1 MQYRALG
8 KTGLQ
13 VSEVGF
19 GAWAIGGNQGRGGGY
34 GGTQDSVSLEAL
46 HQAYAL
52 GCNLFD
58 TADTF
63 GFGHSET
70 LIGKA
75 LKGWDRSRVV
85 IATKVG
91 NDFYSDPTEEGRQN
105 FSEAYIRSALA
116 KSLERL
122 GTSYVDLY
130 LLQNPS
136 MALIQHG
143 KVFEVMKVLKEEGK
157 IRHYGISIHDPMEG
171 VLAIDV
177 GGVEVVQAPY
187 HLFDRRLEKALI
199 PHCEKHQVGL
209 IAREPLANGF
219 LTGKFTPATVFEKGD
234 RRAVWP
240 KPYLMKRVEAAN
252 QFLPVLPQGYPGL
265 SALALKFVLD
275 SPTVSAT
282 IPGCKT
288 PQQVQENLAV
298 SHMPNLSAQQR
309 EAIES
314 VCAALF

>member
-19 GAWAIGGNQGRGGGY
+19 GAWAIGGNQLGDGY
-34 GGTQDSVSLEAL
+34 GATQDEVSLAAL
-46 HQAYAL
+46 QKAYEL
-52 GCNLFD
+52 GCTLFD
-58 TADTF
+58 TADIF
-63 GFGHSET
+63 GAGHSET
-70 LIGKA
+70 LIGQA
-75 LKGWDRSRVV
+75 LQHWDRSRVV
-85 IATKVG
+85 ITTKVG
-91 NDFYSDPTEEGRQN
+91 NDFYSDPAGEGRQN
-105 FSEAYIRSALA
+105 FSETYIRNALA

-122 GTSYVDLY
+122 GVDYVDLY

-143 KVFEVMKVLKEEGK
+143 KVFEVMKALKGEGK

-171 VLAIDV
+171 VLAIDI

-219 LTGKFTPATVFEKGD
+219 LTGKFTPATTFEKGD
-234 RRAVWP
+234 RRSVWP

-252 QFLPVLPQGYPGL
+252 QFLPVVPPDYPGL
-265 SALALKFVLD
+265 IALALKFVLA
-275 SPTVSAT
+275 SPVVTAT

-298 SHMPNLSAQQR
+298 SDLPDLDASQLKS
-309 EAIES
+309 IES